1 MNILITYKKSNFDCK
16 TKPSI
21 PQSIL
26 GCFKDDKAKLLYF
39 LTKHTSFFYDAM
51 YPAAIASQYTTDF
64 IIVQIY
70 EILLP
75 VSEEKLWV
83 KVGIW

>member
-1 MNILITYKKSNFDCK
+1 
-16 TKPSI
+16 
-21 PQSIL
+21 
-26 GCFKDDKAKLLYF
+26 
-39 LTKHTSFFYDAM
+39 M
-51 YPAAIASQYTTDF
+51 YPSATASHYIMDF
-64 IIVQIY
+64 VTVQIY